1 MNNKLT
7 KMASFALL
15 ILFFAINS
23 CNYETKNQGNIVTK
37 RCTQKST
44 FYSISQL
51 QGKQHRSPHDG
62 EQVTCVHG
70 IVTAVDG
77 GGFFMQDPN
86 PDDDPFTSDGIYV
99 YLLSNSNVKKGDEVM
114 IPAGTIKEYNPAGV
128 GANSLTNTN
137 LRTDFVE
144 IIRNN
149 QPLPA
154 PVLLGESGRPIPDQI
169 IENDVNGKVGQS
181 NALFDPDEDGMDF
194 FESLEGMLV
203 QVNDAVA
210 VSSVNG
216 YKEVFVLAD
225 MGRNATGLNDQ
236 GVLVMYE
243 DDPNPERLLIDDA
256 FIVMPDIEI
265 GDLFTRPIVG
275 IMSYDFGNYRILPI
289 EKLAYQR
296 NHSLEK
302 ITENIIPE
310 LTKNQISV
318 ATYNVMNLSH
328 AESLERVKAV
338 ASQIVESLKSP
349 DIIVIQEVMDDD
361 GRLDSSNTSA
371 DENLAALISE
381 ILAHGG
387 PKYSWF
393 NINPLRNKDGGID
406 GGNIRVVI
414 LFRLDRGVK
423 FLSALPGA
431 AGEEVSLKGEGQD
444 LELSNN
450 PGLIWP
456 GNSSFNNSRK
466 PIIAQFKF
474 MGKSVFIVGVH
485 FNSKGSD
492 GSLFG
497 DEQPPVLASE
507 SQRVAQARAV
517 NGFVKDILERDPDA
531 FIIVAGDI
539 NDFPW
544 TNSVR
549 ALEGKQLHNLFE
561 MVERDQWY
569 TYIYEGNGQVFDQ
582 IFVSEALKQKVKE
595 FHVLNINSVLPATEQ
610 VSDHDP
616 VLAIFDFGTYE

>member
-1 MNNKLT
+1 MNIKITKL
-7 KMASFALL
+7 ML
-15 ILFFAINS
+15 IVLVGLTLVISS
-23 CNYETKNQGNIVTK
+23 CNYETTNNGNIVTEK
-37 RCTQKST
+37 CREGST

-51 QGKQHRSPHDG
+51 QSKQHRSPYDG
-62 EQVTCVHG
+62 KEVTCVHG

-77 GGFFMQDPN
+77 GGFYMQDPN

-99 YLLSNSNVKKGDEVM
+99 YLLNNSDVKKGDEVM
-114 IPAGTIKEYNPAGV
+114 IPAGTIREYNPAGL
-128 GANSLTNTN
+128 GSNSLTITN
-137 LRTDFVE
+137 LRADIVE
-144 IIRNN
+144 IIKNN
-149 QPLPA
+149 QHLPA
-154 PVLLGESGRPIPDQI
+154 PVVLGEGGRPIPDQI
-169 IENDVNGKVGQS
+169 IENDVSGNVGQS

-203 QVNDAVA
+203 QVNNAVA
-210 VSSVNG
+210 VSSVNE
-216 YKEVFVLAD
+216 YKEFFVLAD
-225 MGRNATGLNDQ
+225 MGRNATGLNSQ
-236 GVLVMYE
+236 GVLVMNE

-265 GDLFTRPIVG
+265 GDIFTSPIVG

-296 NHSLEK
+296 NNLLEE
-302 ITENIIPE
+302 ITKNNIPQ

-328 AESLERVKAV
+328 AESSERVEAV
-338 ASQIVESLKSP
+338 ATQIVESLNSP
-349 DIIVIQEVMDDD
+349 DIIVIQEIMDDD

-371 DENLAALISE
+371 DENLAALTRE

-387 PKYSWF
+387 PDYRWF
-393 NINPLRNKDGGID
+393 NIDPLRNKDGGID

-414 LFRLDRGVK
+414 LFRMDRGVK
-423 FLSALPGA
+423 FLSASPGV
-431 AGEEVSLKGEGQD
+431 AGEEVSLIGEGQD
-444 LELSNN
+444 LYLSNN

-456 GNSSFNNSRK
+456 NNSSFNNSRK
-466 PIIAQFKF
+466 PIIAQFQF
-474 MGKSVFIVGVH
+474 MKKSFFVVGVH
-485 FNSKGSD
+485 FNSKGPD

-517 NGFVKDILERDPDA
+517 NGFVKDILERDPEA
-531 FIIVAGDI
+531 FLIVAGDI

-544 TNSVR
+544 TKTVTS
-549 ALEGKQLHNLFE
+549 LMGKQLHNLFE
-561 MVERDQWY
+561 IVDRDQWY
-569 TYIYEGNGQVFDQ
+569 TYIHEGNGQVFDQ
-582 IFVSEALKQKVKE
+582 IFVSEEMNRKVKE
-595 FHVLNINSVLPATEQ
+595 LHVLNINSVLPVTKR